1 MNYDQLIER
10 ATSYMH
16 RTDLTAQW
24 PTFIAMAE
32 NYLFRELDLREL
44 EVSATVTSVDGFIDL
59 LSLPQ
64 PSGSPVTVPVVF
76 GRMGRLTRTVNGVE
90 YDIEYNNRT
99 DSYTATSPIT
109 YSQEN
114 NKLRLFPASTG
125 QTFKIYY
132 TANMGGLAAS
142 APTATNW
149 LSLNAA
155 DLYVYTTCLEAAKW
169 LRDGDQ
175 VIQLSQMVAPLMESV
190 RNLSKRR
197 SIPNRGGLRVRMR
210 NPLI

>member
-24 PTFIAMAE
+24 PTFIATAE
-32 NYLFRELDLREL
+32 NYLFRELDLREMEL
-44 EVSATVTSVDGFIDL
+44 SATVTSLDGFIT
-59 LSLPQ
+59 LPAD
-64 PSGSPVTVPVVF
+64 F
-76 GRMGRLTRTVNGVE
+76 GRMGRLTRTADGAE
-90 YDIEYNNRT
+90 ADIPYNNRT
-99 DSYTATSPIT
+99 DSYTATSPVT

-132 TANMGGLAAS
+132 TANMAGLVAS
-142 APTATNW
+142 ARTETNW

-155 DLYVYTTCLEAAKW
+155 DLYVCTTCLEAAKW

-175 VIQLSQMVAPLMESV
+175 VIQLSQMVAPLLDSV

-210 NPLI
+210 NPLA